1 MQNNYYFLRQLTKE
15 IETKIIGLK
24 LMECFSQE
32 KDELVFGFAAAR
44 GKNRNYKEFYMKTVV
59 FPDFSALYF
68 TDKFERARR
77 NSVNLFEQLMDLEVI
92 GVRQFLNERCF
103 AINFEQNFSIV
114 FKLYGT
120 RSNIILF
127 QNDEVIEL
135 FHSRII
141 ADKNLIF
148 NQLDREIDQS
158 YENFIQQ
165 GQDYRKLFPT
175 FGKLVNGYLTLN
187 PSPKEK
193 GDNTPLPIGEG
204 WRGVES
210 WQEIQ
215 AIVRQLE
222 NPRYYLVKWE
232 HEVHLSLLPVGE
244 VLQEFERAIEAIN
257 TFYVSHNKVN
267 TLDDEKIEVLRKL
280 NKEKKQ
286 TEIYLQDAFRRLEMV
301 DSAVKNDELGHI
313 LMANLH
319 QIEERAER
327 VELFDFYR
335 NQNIF
340 IKLKSELS
348 PQKNAENYYRKSK
361 NEKIEI
367 EKLMENIENRE
378 QLLAKVN
385 AHIKTIE
392 EIENL
397 KTLRNYLKIN
407 QLAQVS
413 KSTIVSYKELFKRF
427 EVEGFE
433 ILVGKNSKNNDVLTQ
448 QYAYKDDLWLHARD
462 ATGSHVVVKYK
473 AGKKIPNSVIE
484 AAASLAAY
492 FSKRRNETLT
502 PVIVTQKKFVRKPK
516 GLADGQV
523 IVEKEEVVMVEP
535 RLI

>member
-15 IETKIIGLK
+15 IETKIVGLK

-32 KDELVFGFAAAR
+32 KDELVFGFAADGTPPAR
-44 GKNRNYKEFYMKTVV
+44 GKNRNSTERHPKEFYMKSVV

-68 TDKFERARR
+68 TEKFERARR
-77 NSVNLFEQLMDLEVI
+77 NSVDLFEQLMDLEVV

-120 RSNIILF
+120 RSNIVLF
-127 QNDEVIEL
+127 QNDEVIDL
-135 FHSRII
+135 FHSRIV

-165 GQDYRKLFPT
+165 NQDYRKLFPT
-175 FGKLVNGYLTLN
+175 FGKLVNDELGSET
-187 PSPKEK
+187 K
-193 GDNTPLPIGEG
+193 
-204 WRGVES
+204 S
-210 WQEIQ
+210 WEEIQ
-215 AIVRQLE
+215 VIVRLLE
-222 NPRYYLVKWE
+222 NPRYYLVKWQ
-232 HEVHLSLLPVGE
+232 HEIHLSLLPLGE
-244 VLQEFERAIEAIN
+244 ILQEFTSAIEAIN
-257 TFYVSHNKVN
+257 AFYISHNKVN

-286 TEIYLQDAFRRLEMV
+286 TEIYLQDATRRLEMV
-301 DSAVKNDELGHI
+301 DSVVKNEELGHI

-319 QIEERAER
+319 QITGRLER

-335 NQNIF
+335 NENIF
-340 IKLKSELS
+340 IRLKPELS

-361 NEKIEI
+361 NEKIEV

-378 QLLAKVN
+378 KLLATIN
-385 AHIKTIE
+385 AHIKVIE
-392 EIENL
+392 EAENL
-397 KTLRNYLKIN
+397 KFLRNYLKVN
-407 QLAQVS
+407 KLAQVS
-413 KSTIVSYKELFKRF
+413 KSAVVSYKELFKRF

-448 QYAYKDDLWLHARD
+448 QYAYKEDLWLHARD

-492 FSKRRNETLT
+492 FSKRRNETLA

-523 IVEKEEVVMVEP
+523 VVEKEEVVMVEP
-535 RLI
+535 KMPKE